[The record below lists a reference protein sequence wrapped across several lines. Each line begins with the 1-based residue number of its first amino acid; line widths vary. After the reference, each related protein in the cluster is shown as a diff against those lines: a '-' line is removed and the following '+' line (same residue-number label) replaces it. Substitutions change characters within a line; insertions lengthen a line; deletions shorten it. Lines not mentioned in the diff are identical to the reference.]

1 MTALIGAWLAVSASA
16 QPLAVHR
23 ADARLDTLLQQGNRE
38 GLEEAASVYL
48 DLISRVGTA
57 RSPDERAVL
66 NRHMAQLALIL
77 PASVQAQVAD
87 GDLRE
92 RPDRATFKPGAGE
105 VLARWWRSQ
114 DPLPASP
121 QNERL
126 AEHLQRVALAEVQFA
141 YDARPTGFDDRG
153 DVYLRYGRPSREAVI
168 RFDDPLL
175 IDEVYQPGV
184 AVSPSDFPDNAFWR
198 YLHVDRAGYF
208 LFVRRAGGHYQLG
221 TTEDLL
227 PPVLRYGF
235 DAGGRGQRKTDM
247 TLAVMRSVYRQLA
260 LEHPDFAVRFSDV
273 DLFAAERQATGR
285 LRSRDAS
292 GNNRVIVGVQG
303 TGRAADQIGQ
313 SGNEIRPHQ
322 LRSHEFVRSM
332 LDQGKIQDDQATY
345 RREMS
350 MPRQYTEIFRE
361 MQILPLSIRTARF
374 LDDDGTTRTEIYW
387 SPEPGGLRFEEK
399 RRRRADPTLDIW
411 SPHQFLIHMAAVQQ
425 TADYRERKTNRK
437 PYLITDLPNVTD
449 VAIPTQ
455 TMIVRGDTGVY
466 NLALQWDQHRALASE
481 AGGLQVGPRVKIAT
495 YHADS
500 LQALNPD
507 EGVLEISDLKPV
519 FVNDL
524 AAFYDGAPGEPYP
537 HQQIWPDLPLG
548 LYFEVYHLT
557 FDDDDQTHYTITY
570 EIAGIG
576 AGGLL
581 RFLGRGDR
589 ERTAVETPYTGQS
602 RTAREYIVLDL
613 SEWDG
618 TGALEV
624 RLQVTD
630 DVTGSQVARSLLF
643 ELVN

>member
-1 MTALIGAWLAVSASA
+1 MVLIGGWLAGAASA
-16 QPLAVHR
+16 QPLDVHLT
-23 ADARLDTLLQQGNRE
+23 DARLDTLLQQQGLE
-38 GLEEAASVYL
+38 ALEEAASVYL

-57 RSPDERAVL
+57 LTPDARIVL

-87 GDLRE
+87 GDLRQ
-92 RPDRATFKPGAGE
+92 RPERATFKTGAGA

-126 AEHLQRVALAEVQFA
+126 TEHLQRVAVAEAQFA
-141 YDARPTGFDDRG
+141 YEARPTGFDDRG
-153 DVYLRYGRPSREAVI
+153 SVYVRYGRPSRESVI
-168 RFDDPLL
+168 RFDDPRL

-208 LFVRRAGGHYQLG
+208 LFVKKTGHYQLG

-247 TLAVMRSVYRQLA
+247 TLAVMRSIYRQLA

-273 DLFAAERQATGR
+273 DLYASDREQTGR
-285 LRSRDAS
+285 LRTRDAS
-292 GNNRVIVGVQG
+292 GNNRTIIGVQG
-303 TGRAADQIGQ
+303 TGRAADQAGQ
-313 SGNEIRPHQ
+313 QGSDIRPHQ
-322 LRSHEFVRSM
+322 LKSHEFVRSL
-332 LDQGKIQDDQATY
+332 LDQGKIQDDQAVY
-345 RREMS
+345 RRETS
-350 MPRQYTEIFRE
+350 MPEHYTEVFRE

-387 SPEPGGLRFEEK
+387 SPEPGGLRFKGKKKK
-399 RRRRADPTLDIW
+399 RANRALDIW
-411 SPHQFLIHMAAVQQ
+411 SPDQFLVHMAAIQQ
-425 TADYRERKTNRK
+425 TADYQPRKTNRK

-455 TMIVRGDTGVY
+455 AMIVRGDTGMY
-466 NLALQWDQHRALASE
+466 HLALQWDQHRALASE
-481 AGGLQVGPRVKIAT
+481 TGGLQVGPQVKIAT

-500 LQALNPD
+500 LRALNAD

-519 FVNDL
+519 FVDDL
-524 AAFYDGAPGEPYP
+524 AVLYDGAPGEPYP
-537 HQQIWPDLPLG
+537 HPQIWPELPLG

-576 AGGLL
+576 ARGLL
-581 RFLGRGDR
+581 RFLGRGDQ

-602 RTAREYIVLDL
+602 RTAREYVVLDL
-613 SEWDG
+613 SEWEG
-618 TGALEV
+618 VGVLEV
-624 RLQVTD
+624 RLHVAD
-630 DVTGSQVARSLLF
+630 DVTGRRVARSLLF
-643 ELVN
+643 ELVD